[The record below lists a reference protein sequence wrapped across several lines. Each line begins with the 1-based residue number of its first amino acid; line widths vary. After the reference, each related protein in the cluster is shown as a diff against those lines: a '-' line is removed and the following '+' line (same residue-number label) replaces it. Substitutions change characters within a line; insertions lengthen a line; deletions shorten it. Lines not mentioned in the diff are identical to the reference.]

1 VTVVNRGRALILLA
15 IALLCARP
23 LSMLLFKAGDR
34 LAGGFW
40 SAVVLV
46 VIVVLVRLRWTGTP
60 HFRWVAAAVLFL
72 VSSRAAYEL
81 QTAPRTYESWFL
93 GLYALAGLFSAIL
106 LLESPRAGKHRASAG

>member
-1 VTVVNRGRALILLA
+1 MTVANRGRALVLLA

-40 SAVVLV
+40 SAAGLF
-46 VIVVLVRLRWTGTP
+46 VIVALVHLLWTGTP
-60 HFRWVAAAVLFL
+60 HFRWVAAAALFL
-72 VSSRAAYEL
+72 VSGRAAYEL
-81 QTAPRTYESWFL
+81 LTAPRTYESWFL

-106 LLESPRAGKHRASAG
+106 LLESPRAGKHRASVG